1 MHEETMDQQREEDAE
16 FVWDDIVNYE
26 VDFDEETLLQLE
38 HNDHTVGSL
47 FLNGSYWTEQAG
59 SIICDSHISHLKI
72 TVSVDVSNDK
82 HWRDEL
88 FSELPHKVNQSTKNW
103 WGRLYAPQLS
113 SPCSLL

>member
-1 MHEETMDQQREEDAE
+1 MDQQREEDAE

-47 FLNGSYWTEQAG
+47 FFNGSYWTEQAG
-59 SIICDSHISHLKI
+59 SIICDSHISYLKI

-82 HWRDEL
+82 HWLDE
-88 FSELPHKVNQSTKNW
+88 
-103 WGRLYAPQLS
+103 
-113 SPCSLL
+113 